1 MSTRGRQRDL
11 TVLDL
16 PKGGADDGQAAFDP
30 ARIAARDAGEA
41 PADLRRNGG
50 HAGGGSRLG
59 MIVLAAKREVVIQS
73 DPIVKLY
80 TAGFTSGRHPERSAS
95 MPIEARPRIAL
106 ASRVSFMG
114 KTLEA
119 QVSRDSRIRSRARSR
134 RWRTIPSR
142 RRATAA
148 PITDAGGS

>member
-16 PKGGADDGQAAFDP
+16 PKGGAHDGQAAFDP
-30 ARIAARDAGEA
+30 ARIAARDAGGWRLA
-41 PADLRRNGG
+41 LIVWVAKR
-50 HAGGGSRLG
+50 GGG
-59 MIVLAAKREVVIQS
+59 IQRE
-73 DPIVKLY
+73 PYAKLY
-80 TAGFTSGRHPERSAS
+80 TAGFTSGKRPERSAS

-134 RWRTIPSR
+134 RRRTIPSR

>member
-50 HAGGGSRLG
+50 YAGRLRGWGWGALDEVGVAQLQSEHHA
-59 MIVLAAKREVVIQS
+59 VV
-73 DPIVKLY
+73 
-80 TAGFTSGRHPERSAS
+80 RHPFPRQSGEVERGT
-95 MPIEARPRIAL
+95 RGDRC
-106 ASRVSFMG
+106 V
-114 KTLEA
+114 
-119 QVSRDSRIRSRARSR
+119 
-134 RWRTIPSR
+134 
-142 RRATAA
+142 
-148 PITDAGGS
+148 

>member
-50 HAGGGSRLG
+50 HAGRLRGWEWGALDEVGVAPLQSEHDAVVRTPFPRQSGQVERVTGHGRGG
-59 MIVLAAKREVVIQS
+59 
-73 DPIVKLY
+73 
-80 TAGFTSGRHPERSAS
+80 
-95 MPIEARPRIAL
+95 
-106 ASRVSFMG
+106 
-114 KTLEA
+114 
-119 QVSRDSRIRSRARSR
+119 
-134 RWRTIPSR
+134 
-142 RRATAA
+142 AA
-148 PITDAGGS
+148 PI